1 LGTAISKFKADS
13 SAGVSL
19 MYLNEASLR
28 LKLGSLWA
36 IVEPCIFDA
45 DSLLPADSD
54 SRLLEENNF
63 WMLSYKG
70 GK

>member
-1 LGTAISKFKADS
+1 LGTAISKFKTDS
-13 SAGVSL
+13 TTGFSL

-28 LKLGSLWA
+28 QQLGSLWA
-36 IVEPCIFDA
+36 TVEPCIFDA
-45 DSLLPADSD
+45 GSLLPGDSD